1 MKKETLKSRGF
12 GKTIK
17 TVKDFSREV
26 CSPKRV
32 EKGNSWAW
40 SEYDEP
46 ESRGQDSHE
55 VGEHAKKV
63 NKNSVT
69 S

>member
-1 MKKETLKSRGF
+1 MKKEALKSRGF

-55 VGEHAKKV
+55 VGEHTEKV
-63 NKNSVT
+63 NKNSVM